1 MLIFIKIQGDKLYTV
16 SNWPEYLQ
24 DQLEE
29 DVDEKKIPDL
39 NYDEEMT
46 HALNILEKIQANG
59 SALVSL
65 MINSDFDSSYIVTAT
80 NA

>member
-1 MLIFIKIQGDKLYTV
+1 
-16 SNWPEYLQ
+16 
-24 DQLEE
+24 
-29 DVDEKKIPDL
+29 VDEKKIPDL

-65 MINSDFDSSYIVTAT
+65 MINSDFDSSYIITAT